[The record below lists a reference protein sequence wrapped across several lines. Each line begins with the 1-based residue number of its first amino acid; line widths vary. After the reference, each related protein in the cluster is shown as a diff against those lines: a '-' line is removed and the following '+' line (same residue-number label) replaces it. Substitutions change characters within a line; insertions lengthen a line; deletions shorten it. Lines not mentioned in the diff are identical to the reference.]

1 MPFFPLHGRS
11 VVACFF
17 VASLGS
23 IAPALS
29 AQTTACNP
37 LPAINPKLGFVANFN
52 NPCYAISL
60 ASGNGVN
67 SVGDLNAT
75 YNQTYYTV
83 PLDPNTGLPLYE
95 LVLLGVFPNTRFF
108 SVTADDEHLVDVA
121 QLVDT
126 QILPLNAL
134 SVNPLLPGA
143 TFVPNQQYG
152 ITVTFGGGA
161 PATVTAGCSTSNS
174 NIDKNVLDASM
185 IHQGD
190 TWTGYPGLPPTFP
203 PHQTGA
209 NSGGAIQVRKYVD
222 IATPSAAVVIVR
234 QLSDGCALPAAAA
247 YNVVVNPDLP
257 TPNSWV
263 NESQINDHGY
273 FAANI
278 QPRICYRP
286 QDPHNAAMFFRTKE
300 YVPLPNG
307 ASASVTAQVDASDLQ
322 TVFSGLDYMRVR
334 FQLPTTPTTPCV
346 GGACSFTGNEQ
357 QRYKSL
363 SFQFGNNTILS
374 LKDSDFVT
382 DPNGN
387 VALIVGV
394 GPAPTQVTA
403 ANYYTYVDISTYPNY
418 QNFQTL
424 FVRDILPNASFDCS
438 SFNVPFKTEAYFP
451 LLSDGVVTGPGG
463 YMGTYNMTVDFTPAS
478 EIPVI
483 PVPPNRTNTCTAAP
497 PAPVNCPAP

>member
-1 MPFFPLHGRS
+1 
-11 VVACFF
+11 
-17 VASLGS
+17 
-23 IAPALS
+23 
-29 AQTTACNP
+29 
-37 LPAINPKLGFVANFN
+37 
-52 NPCYAISL
+52 
-60 ASGNGVN
+60 
-67 SVGDLNAT
+67 
-75 YNQTYYTV
+75 
-83 PLDPNTGLPLYE
+83 
-95 LVLLGVFPNTRFF
+95 
-108 SVTADDEHLVDVA
+108 
-121 QLVDT
+121 
-126 QILPLNAL
+126 
-134 SVNPLLPGA
+134 
-143 TFVPNQQYG
+143 
-152 ITVTFGGGA
+152 
-161 PATVTAGCSTSNS
+161 
-174 NIDKNVLDASM
+174 
-185 IHQGD
+185 
-190 TWTGYPGLPPTFP
+190 
-203 PHQTGA
+203 
-209 NSGGAIQVRKYVD
+209 VRKYVD

-451 LLSDGVVTGPGG
+451 LLSDGVLTGPGG